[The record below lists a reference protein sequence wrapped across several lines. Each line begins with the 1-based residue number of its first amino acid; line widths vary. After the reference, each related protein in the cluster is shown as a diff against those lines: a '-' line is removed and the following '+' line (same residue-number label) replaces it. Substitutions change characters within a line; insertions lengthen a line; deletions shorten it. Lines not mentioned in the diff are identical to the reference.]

1 MEQKKESAPY
11 LEQLTSEQ
19 ELKQAIEAILYAAG
33 YPMRY
38 DKLGELLGLSTKDIK
53 TLVRSMSEHFA
64 LEDTH
69 HGIQLLLYPTT
80 CQLAT
85 KERYAP
91 YIREALGI
99 RRGGNL
105 SASSME
111 VLAVVAY
118 NQPVTRSYIDL
129 VRGVDSSYAVN
140 SLLDKGLIEAA
151 GRLDAPGRPM
161 LYVTTDKF
169 LRVFGLN
176 ALDELPETEAL
187 SVAAAQAEG
196 SETENTTEEA
206 EQLAFEV
213 DDEAIPSDPE
223 LFRYPGPKPNSKE
236 TAILMM
242 ADAVEARSRSLKEY
256 TENSVYAMVDDMIEQ
271 QIQEGQFA
279 ETPLSFKDVEDIR
292 QVFKERLLA
301 INHHR
306 IKYPSIK
313 KA

>member
-1 MEQKKESAPY
+1 MEEKKENVPY
-11 LEQLTSEQ
+11 LEPLTSAREI
-19 ELKQAIEAILYAAG
+19 EQAIEAILYAAG

-38 DKLGELLGLSTKDIK
+38 DKLAEVLNLTVKDVKTMVKEMAKHFEEDSTN
-53 TLVRSMSEHFA
+53 
-64 LEDTH
+64 

-85 KERYAP
+85 KEKYAP

-118 NQPVTRSYIDL
+118 NQPVTRSYVDL

-187 SVAAAQAEG
+187 SVAAAQTEG
-196 SETENTTEEA
+196 ENAEA
-206 EQLAFEV
+206 EQMTIENIE
-213 DDEAIPSDPE
+213 EAVP
-223 LFRYPGPKPNSKE
+223 
-236 TAILMM
+236 A
-242 ADAVEARSRSLKEY
+242 EY
-256 TENSVYAMVDDMIEQ
+256 TEPIDTD
-271 QIQEGQFA
+271 
-279 ETPLSFKDVEDIR
+279 ETDVIFESGVASAQDA
-292 QVFKERLLA
+292 KEETV
-301 INHHR
+301 
-306 IKYPSIK
+306 
-313 KA
+313 

>member
-19 ELKQAIEAILYAAG
+19 DLKQAIEAILYAAG

-53 TLVRSMSEHFA
+53 TLVRSMAEHFA

-196 SETENTTEEA
+196 SEAAQDTEEA
-206 EQLAFEV
+206 EQLTFEV
-213 DDEAIPSDPE
+213 DDEAIPS
-223 LFRYPGPKPNSKE
+223 
-236 TAILMM
+236 
-242 ADAVEARSRSLKEY
+242 EY
-256 TENSVYAMVDDMIEQ
+256 TEPVDGEEEDVAIEALSPSPPPTDNSDD
-271 QIQEGQFA
+271 
-279 ETPLSFKDVEDIR
+279 KEDS
-292 QVFKERLLA
+292 
-301 INHHR
+301 
-306 IKYPSIK
+306 P
-313 KA
+313 

>member
-1 MEQKKESAPY
+1 MEQKKETAPY

-19 ELKQAIEAILYAAG
+19 DLKQAIEAILYAAG

-53 TLVRSMSEHFA
+53 TLVRSMADHFA
-64 LEDTH
+64 EQDTN

-118 NQPVTRSYIDL
+118 NQPTTRSFIDQ

-187 SVAAAQAEG
+187 SVAAAQVDG
-196 SETENTTEEA
+196 TETNQEAEEA
-206 EQLAFEV
+206 EQLALDVENEAV
-213 DDEAIPSDPE
+213 PRDYTEPIGDEEEDVA
-223 LFRYPGPKPNSKE
+223 F
-236 TAILMM
+236 
-242 ADAVEARSRSLKEY
+242 EARSTAPPPLPDS
-256 TENSVYAMVDDMIEQ
+256 DEQ
-271 QIQEGQFA
+271 E
-279 ETPLSFKDVEDIR
+279 ELP
-292 QVFKERLLA
+292 
-301 INHHR
+301 
-306 IKYPSIK
+306 
-313 KA
+313 

>member
-1 MEQKKESAPY
+1 MEEKKQSTPY
-11 LEQLTSEQ
+11 LEPLTSAQ
-19 ELKQAIEAILYAAG
+19 EIEQAIEAILYAAG

-38 DKLGELLGLSTKDIK
+38 DKLAEVLGLSTKDVK
-53 TLVRSMSEHFA
+53 TMVREMEKHF
-64 LEDTH
+64 LEDSTH

-85 KERYAP
+85 KEKYAP

-118 NQPVTRSYIDL
+118 NQPVTRSFVDL

-169 LRVFGLN
+169 LRVFGIN
-176 ALDELPETEAL
+176 SLDELPETEAL
-187 SVAAAQAEG
+187 SVAAAQAEAAQA
-196 SETENTTEEA
+196 EEA
-206 EQLAFEV
+206 EKTDE
-213 DDEAIPSDPE
+213 EAIT
-223 LFRYPGPKPNSKE
+223 PG
-236 TAILMM
+236 
-242 ADAVEARSRSLKEY
+242 EY
-256 TENSVYAMVDDMIEQ
+256 TEPVDTEETDVIFENGVVP
-271 QIQEGQFA
+271 IKTDA
-279 ETPLSFKDVEDIR
+279 EPLV
-292 QVFKERLLA
+292 VKEEL
-301 INHHR
+301 N
-306 IKYPSIK
+306 
-313 KA
+313 